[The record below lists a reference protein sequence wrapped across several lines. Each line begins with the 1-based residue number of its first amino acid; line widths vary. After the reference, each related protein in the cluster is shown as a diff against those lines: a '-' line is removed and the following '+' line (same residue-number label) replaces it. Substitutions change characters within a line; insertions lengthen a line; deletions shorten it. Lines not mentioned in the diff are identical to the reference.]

1 MRTHRRVLVCLLA
14 WPALVGCGGEEQ
26 PQTSEVTLT
35 EGGPS
40 LVLRV
45 PADWQ
50 RLEPAPAS
58 YRAQWRVAG
67 DGSEGKRAI
76 AGVRALGTAE
86 PRAALDEWRR
96 QFQQDP
102 LGNEQVSN
110 LRFPGRHPMLVLQA
124 KGNWSGRSGQ
134 SLIAV
139 VLDIP
144 QAPHLIDLVGDAETV
159 AAWHE
164 AFHSMLASAKLG
176 R

>member
-1 MRTHRRVLVCLLA
+1 MLTRRRVLLS
-14 WPALVGCGGEEQ
+14 LVAGCGLLGCDGEAE
-26 PQTSEVTLT
+26 PQTSAVTLT
-35 EGGPS
+35 TGGPA

-45 PADWQ
+45 PAAWQ

-58 YRAQWRVAG
+58 YRAQWRVPG
-67 DGSEGKRAI
+67 DGDGMRAI
-76 AGVRALGTAE
+76 AGVRALGSAE

-102 LGNEQVSN
+102 PENEQVST

-124 KGNWSGRSGQ
+124 KGSWSGRSGQ

-139 VLDIP
+139 VLEIP

-164 AFHSMLASAKLG
+164 AFHSMLASARLG